1 MKIKN
6 VEIDS
11 FRLFDNE
18 KVPFVNPQHQE
29 RCANLVAIHA
39 PNGFGK
45 TSLFD
50 AIEFCVTNNIQ
61 RLKTVTFKDDI
72 KSDQTE
78 NEYSSFIHNKDN
90 PSKDIGIKIE
100 FEDGTTQERNV
111 APDDEMKLL
120 KGDPEN
126 EYFNEVMLSQDWFCR
141 FLSFTDATQRFE
153 MFTKNFKDTE
163 GLLEYYEQLKRAHNI
178 IRKRIT
184 NIKTE
189 RSQERKKLKDNVDEL
204 VYAK

>member
-61 RLKTVTFKDDI
+61 RLKTVSAVSQPST
-72 KSDQTE
+72 
-78 NEYSSFIHNKDN
+78 SS
-90 PSKDIGIKIE
+90 SKAWHRG
-100 FEDGTTQERNV
+100 
-111 APDDEMKLL
+111 
-120 KGDPEN
+120 
-126 EYFNEVMLSQDWFCR
+126 
-141 FLSFTDATQRFE
+141 
-153 MFTKNFKDTE
+153 
-163 GLLEYYEQLKRAHNI
+163 
-178 IRKRIT
+178 
-184 NIKTE
+184 
-189 RSQERKKLKDNVDEL
+189 
-204 VYAK
+204 